1 MKYVLT
7 VFALLLLPM
16 SVPAMMPL
24 EDAELDQVSGQSG
37 VSILPNITMD
47 IHFDVLVWGDSDGI
61 GGSTSGG
68 YVGVAELNV
77 KNLSVGPRTEELDD
91 LYPKGTVLVGGIP
104 VTLYDTRVT
113 LEQLRNPSSLR

>member
-7 VFALLLLPM
+7 IFALLLLPL
-16 SVPAMMPL
+16 SARAMMPL

-47 IHFDVLVWGDSDGI
+47 IHFDVLAWGDSDGI
-61 GGSTSGG
+61 GGSSSGG
-68 YVGVAELNV
+68 YVGVADLSV

-91 LYPKGTVLVGGIP
+91 LYPKETVLIGGIP

-113 LEQLRNPSSLR
+113 IEQLRNPFALR